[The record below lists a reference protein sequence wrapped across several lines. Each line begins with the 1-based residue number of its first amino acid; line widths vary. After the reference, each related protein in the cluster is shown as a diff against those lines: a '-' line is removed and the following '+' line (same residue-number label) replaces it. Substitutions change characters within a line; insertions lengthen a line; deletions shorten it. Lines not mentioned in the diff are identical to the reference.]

1 MIDHLMP
8 DIPRLYSAIAEW
20 LACMIFILPFK
31 KRFSKIKTGVIM
43 AVMLVVQSGFM
54 VVTEDVSLFF
64 WIPCMMVAVFL
75 MLFFIYVS
83 CAIEITDAVYF
94 VLIAFVVA
102 EFMASIE
109 WQVACYFRIA
119 QSGVWWREWLALILG
134 YGIISVILFK
144 ILYVHFP
151 EDGQIEIGWK
161 ECLSAFLIAISVFAV
176 SNISYLTINTPF
188 SGRYSFEIANIR
200 TIVDLAGIAILY
212 AHLMQCCE
220 MRARKEL
227 EAVQNVLQNQYAQ
240 YVQSKE
246 SIELINYKY
255 HDLKHQ
261 IAVLRSEEDPQ
272 KREAFLDEMEAEI
285 RQYEA
290 QNKTGNNVLDVM
302 LTLKTLYCQ
311 KHGVTMTSVIDGTLF
326 DFMNAMDISS
336 IFGNA
341 LDNAIECELKIP
353 DKEKR
358 LIHINA
364 HARKNF
370 LIILFD
376 NYYEGDMKLGNG
388 LPETTKKDAQFHGYG
403 LKSVQYTA
411 QKYGGAV
418 DVSANDH
425 WFHLKILIPMPAQT
439 ETAKAGS
446 DGAAETVNTVAATA
460 ATETTKAA
468 ANTAREKNNNTAI

>member
-1 MIDHLMP
+1 MIDHLIP

-54 VVTEDVSLFF
+54 VVTEDVRLFF
-64 WIPCMMVAVFL
+64 WIPCMIVAVFL

-119 QSGVWWREWLALILG
+119 QSGVWWKEWSALILG
-134 YGIISVILFK
+134 YGMISVILFK
-144 ILYVHFP
+144 ILHVHFP
-151 EDGQIEIGWK
+151 EDGQMEIGWK
-161 ECLSAFLIAISVFAV
+161 ECFSAFLIAISVFAV
-176 SNISYLTINTPF
+176 SNISYLTVNTPF

-220 MRARKEL
+220 MRARIEL
-227 EAVQNVLQNQYAQ
+227 EAVQHVLQNQYAQ

-290 QNKTGNNVLDVM
+290 QNKTGNKVLDTV
-302 LTLKTLYCQ
+302 LTSKSLYCN
-311 KHGVTMTSVIDGTLF
+311 KNGITFTCVADGELLKFMHVT
-326 DFMNAMDISS
+326 DICT

-341 LDNAIECELKIP
+341 LDNAIECLTQVN
-353 DKEKR
+353 DASKR
-358 LIHINA
+358 VITLDISRCRDMAVI
-364 HARKNF
+364 RVQ
-370 LIILFD
+370 
-376 NYYEGDMKLGNG
+376 NYTPAPPTLRDGAIV
-388 LPETTKKDAQFHGYG
+388 TTKQDTEEHGYG
-403 LKSVQYTA
+403 IKSIKSIA
-411 QKYGGAV
+411 ELYGGTADCFV
-418 DVSANDH
+418 EDSIFYLVVTFPCGKSQ
-425 WFHLKILIPMPAQT
+425 K
-439 ETAKAGS
+439 ETA
-446 DGAAETVNTVAATA
+446 
-460 ATETTKAA
+460 
-468 ANTAREKNNNTAI
+468 